1 MNSDLL
7 GGLLTMEFGMILLVL
22 FIMLI
27 VLAVNVALL
36 IMVYKMAVNRHREGV
51 LWLLLGVLTSPLIAM
66 IILLVVGDDD
76 NRRLR

>member
-1 MNSDLL
+1 MDSNLL
-7 GGLLTMEFGMILLVL
+7 GGLLTMEFGMILLAL

-27 VLAVNVALL
+27 VLAVNVVLL